1 MLELITLTLE
11 NEMDLVLAQKKAS
24 KLSDILKLSL
34 STQATFVT
42 AIAELCRVV
51 IDFTDTGVLS
61 LGLIQKANRYSL
73 SGIIQYDGIK
83 GTEIPEESFFYAKKL
98 VPLFQNYVL
107 SDKIVVEIGINLP
120 RSVTLDQ
127 VRLKFLKDYFETE
140 PPISAYEEIKRRN
153 LELFIIAEDKDAQ
166 LKQSK
171 YIDDKRNE
179 FISIASHEL
188 KTPITIIKAYTQ
200 LALSGKAACSEQVKD
215 FLMKIDA
222 QSTKLRNLVQQ
233 LLDSSKIENGKLD
246 YNYEEVDF
254 NSFLEDTSFLLTHLL
269 PSHKLKVELGPQV
282 RVKLDKERMDQ
293 VFTNLIS
300 NAGKYSKAGTRVF
313 LRTSVCGKGN
323 LTVSVTDEGIGMS
336 AESLEKIFQKFHRDK
351 QVVKGYSGL
360 GMGLYIASEIITGH
374 GGRIWVESAKDVG
387 STFFFSLPGLASAE

>member
-24 KLSDILKLSL
+24 KLSEILKLSL

-42 AIAELCRVV
+42 AVAELCRVV

-61 LGLIQKANRYSL
+61 LGLVQKSNRYSI
-73 SGIIQYDGIK
+73 SSIIQYDGIK
-83 GTEIPEESFFYAKKL
+83 GATISEESFFYAKKL
-98 VPLFQNYVL
+98 VPLFQNYIL
-107 SDKIVVEIGINLP
+107 SDKVVIEIGINLP
-120 RSVTLDQ
+120 RSISLDH
-127 VRLKFLKDYFETE
+127 VKIKFLKDFFDTE
-140 PPISAYEEIKRRN
+140 PPISAYEEVKKKN

-166 LKQSK
+166 LRQSK

-200 LALSGKAACSEQVKD
+200 LALMGKEACSEQVKD
-215 FLMKIDA
+215 FLKKIDA

-233 LLDSSKIENGKLD
+233 LLDTSKIENGKLE

-254 NSFLEDTSFLLTHLL
+254 NTFMNESSFLLTHLL
-269 PSHKLKVELGPQV
+269 PNHKLIVNLGAKI
-282 RVKLDKERMDQ
+282 RVKLDRERMDQ

-300 NAGKYSKAGTRVF
+300 NAGKYSKAGSLVSLKTV
-313 LRTSVCGKGN
+313 VCDQGN
-323 LTVSVTDEGIGMS
+323 LTVSVADEGIGMS
-336 AESLEKIFQKFHRDK
+336 EDSVEKIFQKFHRDK
-351 QVVKGYSGL
+351 QVIKGYSGL
-360 GMGLYIASEIITGH
+360 GMGLYIASQIINDH
-374 GGRIWVESAKDVG
+374 GGKIWVESIEDVG
-387 STFFFSLPGLASAE
+387 STFFFSLPGIA